1 MRDLT
6 LSDTIRDGISEKAS
20 PEIERE
26 LDILLLQHMLHHN
39 QQGSNQH
46 S

>member
-6 LSDTIRDGISEKAS
+6 LSDTIRDGVAEKAS

-26 LDILLLQHMLHHN
+26 LDLLYVDSVL
-39 QQGSNQH
+39 GRTRT
-46 S
+46 